1 MSALFHNDFDRLLR
15 ERIQSHGGVDVKRFK
30 ESKDFI
36 RESEM
41 ERNRKRFAR
50 FRKLHP
56 EINRENQRK
65 YREAHKSEISERM
78 KAYRE
83 SHKEQIRSRFK
94 EWYEKNRES
103 CLEHQ
108 VKWRKSLH
116 WRNRLTIMSAQMS
129 VYSLWYTEK
138 AVHTTA
144 LAKGRSETCIG
155 FPLRKAPC
163 PFWAVNISPVRGT

>member
-41 ERNRKRFAR
+41 ERNRKRYAR

-56 EINRENQRK
+56 EINMENQRK
-65 YREAHKSEISERM
+65 YREAHKDEISERM

-83 SHKEQIRSRFK
+83 SHKEETKAYQR
-94 EWYEKNRES
+94 EWYLKNRD
-103 CLEHQ
+103 
-108 VKWRKSLH
+108 K
-116 WRNRLTIMSAQMS
+116 I
-129 VYSLWYTEK
+129 
-138 AVHTTA
+138 
-144 LAKGRSETCIG
+144 LAK
-155 FPLRKAPC
+155 RKAKLEMKD
-163 PFWAVNISPVRGT
+163 AED